1 MYENILTQA
10 QLSKLFLEQLCY
22 FEDIDMTEQVE
33 YVGKPLNNEE
43 IRRFLT
49 DTALAEHY

>member
-1 MYENILTQA
+1 MYEHILTQA

-33 YVGKPLNNEE
+33 YVGEPPDNEE
-43 IRRFLT
+43 VRRFLT